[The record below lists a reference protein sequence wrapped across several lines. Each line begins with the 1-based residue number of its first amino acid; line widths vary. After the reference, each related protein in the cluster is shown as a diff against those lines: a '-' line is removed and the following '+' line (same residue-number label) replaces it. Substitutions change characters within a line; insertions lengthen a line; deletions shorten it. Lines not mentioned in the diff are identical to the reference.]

1 MVKTKEAS
9 LQSDASHYCEGCLLA
24 FMRSAVGSQTHKRSG
39 QERCGYRMLYKIN
52 MITREDGWIAIDTD
66 GWGSE
71 PIRALVASVAGELG
85 GEVVQPYEGDAQFLI
100 KGDPYKLLFQYDDVF
115 GTVVILNDMKDK
127 DEVVALLERH
137 FARLKEA

>member
-1 MVKTKEAS
+1 
-9 LQSDASHYCEGCLLA
+9 
-24 FMRSAVGSQTHKRSG
+24 
-39 QERCGYRMLYKIN
+39 MLYKIN

-71 PIRALVASVAGELG
+71 PVRALVASVAEELG

-127 DEVVALLERH
+127 DEVVALLEHH